1 MRFSLVSAVAVV
13 SLLGAGLAQA
23 ETLNFMATLKGA
35 DEVPATD
42 SAGTGMVMATLDTK
56 TKTFTY
62 NVTYSGLSGP
72 AIAAHFHGPAAPGA
86 NAGPVVPL
94 TSLASPVDGT
104 ATLTDAQVA
113 DLEAGKWYF
122 NIHTAAHK
130 GGEVRGQVLATK

>member
-1 MRFSLVSAVAVV
+1 MRFSLMGAVVAV

-23 ETLNFMATLKGA
+23 QTVNFMATLKGA
-35 DEVPATD
+35 DEVPAND
-42 SAGTGMVMATLDTK
+42 SAGTGMVMAKLDTA

-62 NVTYSGLSGP
+62 NVTYSGLTGP

-86 NAGPVVPL
+86 NAGPVIPL
-94 TSLASPVDGT
+94 TSLASPVDGS
-104 ATLTDAQVA
+104 ATLTDAQIA

-130 GGEVRGQVLATK
+130 GGEVRGQLMAMK